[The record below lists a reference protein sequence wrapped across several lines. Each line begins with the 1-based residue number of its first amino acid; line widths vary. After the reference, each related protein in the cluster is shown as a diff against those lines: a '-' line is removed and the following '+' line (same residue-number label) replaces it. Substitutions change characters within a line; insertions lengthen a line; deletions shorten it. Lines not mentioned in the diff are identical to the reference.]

1 MKATL
6 TPMPKSEPASP
17 VNADEILL
25 RDLREIIERAG
36 DRLKLLEGSSLLV
49 TGGGGFLPGWILD
62 VVAYANDEILH
73 RPCTLICVDNF
84 STSTPERL
92 RHLQGKAWFRLLS
105 QDVRRPL
112 ELGREP
118 KIDYVVHGASIPSPS
133 TYRKR
138 ALETLEV
145 NALGTRNLLE
155 FARQRGVRSFVYLS
169 SSEVYGDP
177 PAENIPTPETYT
189 GNVSFTGPRA
199 CYDESKR
206 LAETLCSIYH
216 RDYGTPV
223 KIVRPFNVYGPR
235 LRLDDGRVI
244 TDFIR
249 DALKRVPITVLS
261 DGHVTRSF
269 CYISDAVSAILLLLL
284 SDLNGEAFNVG
295 NNEEVPIVALADAV
309 NDLFGGRPGVRY
321 ARSED
326 PDYLRD
332 CPRRRCPDLAKLRQ
346 AVPWS
351 PQVSLGEGLQRTIQW
366 YRQNRTL

>member
-1 MKATL
+1 MS
-6 TPMPKSEPASP
+6 KSEASSYTQS
-17 VNADEILL
+17 AETLRWDIEEIAQ
-25 RDLREIIERAG
+25 RTRE
-36 DRLKLLEGSSLLV
+36 RLKLLAGTKLLV
-49 TGGGGFLPGWILD
+49 VGGGGFLPGWVLD
-62 VVAYANDEILH
+62 VVAYANDEILD

-84 STSTPERL
+84 STSAAERL
-92 RHLQGKAWFRLLS
+92 RHLEGKAWFRLLS
-105 QDVRRPL
+105 QDIRRPL
-112 ELGREP
+112 EIEREL
-118 KIDYVVHGASIPSPS
+118 KIDYLVHGASIPSPS

-145 NALGTRNLLE
+145 NAQGTRHLLE
-155 FARQRGVRSFVYLS
+155 FARWRGVRSFVYLS

-216 RDYGTPV
+216 RDYGMPV

-249 DALKRVPITVLS
+249 DALNGGAITVLS
-261 DGHVTRSF
+261 DGRVTRSF
-269 CYISDAVSAILLLLL
+269 CYISDAVTAILMLLL

-295 NNEEVPIVALADAV
+295 NSEEISIAALADAI
-309 NDLFGGRPGVRY
+309 NELFERKPGVRY
-321 ARSED
+321 ATSSD

-332 CPRRRCPDLAKLRQ
+332 CPHRRCPDLTKLRNSIH
-346 AVPWS
+346 WS
-351 PQVSLGEGLQRTIQW
+351 PKMSLREGLQRTIQW
-366 YRQNRTL
+366 YRQDRVQP